1 MNSELVLSASL
12 STDSLYETKL
22 QRIGDRSPQSPTEP
36 DRSDYNMTVTQ
47 YDNNAELELPA
58 PENNVTS
65 ADMPVD
71 DAKSLLRAH
80 EVHSHLNFV
89 DLRHQ
94 LNLPPASAEFPNPHC
109 YACSIVK
116 ARAINKNTAPA
127 QGRAT
132 KPIHRLHMDIVGPIP
147 TTLQGERG
155 FQLFVDDFSRKS
167 WLQFLKSKK
176 DAGPGLL
183 ELKRTLENEKFPLRL
198 AFVRTDSESIYA
210 ALTQPLRE
218 MGVQHEMSAP
228 YHHEQN
234 GVVERK
240 VQTLVW
246 KASAAMRHGGK
257 PPPSDFKF
265 ALIHTNF
272 VLNSSPTSANINK
285 LTPNEMWACRQL
297 PPNKLIKG
305 VLFSLCFAKL
315 YNRGKLDDRAVECIF
330 LGASEYHKASTVRS
344 LRSGRVLFS
353 RDVTFPNDTFPYRLA
368 ESSPLPRSL
377 LPTPHR
383 PAPRAELA
391 DDLRLLEEKDSAHTP
406 LLTPDADSTPDVEPR
421 RSERGQVPSESFIRN
436 LLQTGD
442 LSGMAPTEKLLN
454 RVSEQKVD
462 QQALLVTTARLPDPK
477 DRAEAE
483 SDKVK
488 WRDFWFPG
496 LLKEYALHEARN
508 TYKLIE
514 RNQVPH
520 GSKIFDPRLVFT
532 HKYTDPD
539 DLHPVG
545 ELKTP
550 GKVRLTIAAFTQALK
565 EKLDYKQKYASNV
578 RWNSVRI
585 ILAIIAYN
593 DWEMCKF
600 DIETFFLWG
609 DLKASGSECLY
620 MELPPYFELPEHLQ
634 GKDVI
639 WQVVKSIYGCPQAAY
654 CAQQKLIKCLTA
666 NGTFRRTTHDDC
678 VYVLIHATENTGK
691 IIVSF

>member
-1 MNSELVLSASL
+1 
-12 STDSLYETKL
+12 
-22 QRIGDRSPQSPTEP
+22 
-36 DRSDYNMTVTQ
+36 
-47 YDNNAELELPA
+47 
-58 PENNVTS
+58 
-65 ADMPVD
+65 
-71 DAKSLLRAH
+71 
-80 EVHSHLNFV
+80 
-89 DLRHQ
+89 
-94 LNLPPASAEFPNPHC
+94 
-109 YACSIVK
+109 
-116 ARAINKNTAPA
+116 
-127 QGRAT
+127 
-132 KPIHRLHMDIVGPIP
+132 
-147 TTLQGERG
+147 
-155 FQLFVDDFSRKS
+155 
-167 WLQFLKSKK
+167 
-176 DAGPGLL
+176 
-183 ELKRTLENEKFPLRL
+183 
-198 AFVRTDSESIYA
+198 
-210 ALTQPLRE
+210 
-218 MGVQHEMSAP
+218 
-228 YHHEQN
+228 
-234 GVVERK
+234 
-240 VQTLVW
+240 
-246 KASAAMRHGGK
+246 MRPCGGGK

-442 LSGMAPTEKLLN
+442 LSGMAPTEKLLD

-585 ILAIIAYN
+585 ILAIIAYT

-609 DLKASGSECLY
+609 DLKASGSEYLY

-678 VYVLIHATENTGK
+678 VYVLIHATEKCIIGVWVDDMIAGGTPGGLNIAEKALKEKFNITVQHNPSTFLGAQIERSRTHKWLKIHQAAYITTLLERSGLDKANAAVTPLDPSVLKLLPSRRHLRGK
-691 IIVSF
+691 LIS